1 MLLAAFVRCLCI
13 TLRCA
18 PGNNLVKSYFSA
30 NCNNNNNNNNMGQR
44 RHCSV
49 QLKLFAFNTRSP
61 TQRRLAMGR
70 RGLDLTWTRT
80 LKVSST
86 LAHTHGYTHTDT
98 HTIHEWR
105 NIVGARTHTRTVKRN
120 SRRFYAANDI
130 KSYLRTVYDVWRLV
144 QVCDG
149 SFRHNGFIF
158 DECHMGRTRPSKR
171 CLISCLRAK
180 IAASNGLKMT
190 RKLEKPSLNIFGNTY
205 LYKNI
210 FRK

>member
-1 MLLAAFVRCLCI
+1 MLLLAAFVRCLCI

-30 NCNNNNNNNNMGQR
+30 NCNNSNNNNLGQR

-86 LAHTHGYTHTDT
+86 LAHTHHTHT

-105 NIVGARTHTRTVKRN
+105 NIVGTRTHTYTHTVERS

-130 KSYLRTVYDVWRLV
+130 KSYLRTVYDV
-144 QVCDG
+144 
-149 SFRHNGFIF
+149 
-158 DECHMGRTRPSKR
+158 
-171 CLISCLRAK
+171 
-180 IAASNGLKMT
+180 
-190 RKLEKPSLNIFGNTY
+190 
-205 LYKNI
+205 
-210 FRK
+210 

>member
-1 MLLAAFVRCLCI
+1 MLLAAFVCCLCI

-30 NCNNNNNNNNMGQR
+30 NCNNSNNNSNMGQR

-86 LAHTHGYTHTDT
+86 LAHTHEYTHNPWMAQHCWNSHSHT
-98 HTIHEWR
+98 HAVER
-105 NIVGARTHTRTVKRN
+105 S

-158 DECHMGRTRPSKR
+158 DECHMGRTRPLKR

-180 IAASNGLKMT
+180 IAAANGFKMA
-190 RKLEKPSLNIFGNTY
+190 RKIENLRTYIHINTY
-205 LYKNI
+205 LCRTI
-210 FRK
+210 FRKGI